1 MYKNA
6 TLHHKVAF
14 SFGRKSTINDI
25 EPFRKG
31 IIAWIVEFCKIGG
44 GYMLQKL
51 LLTGKRISLRTP
63 TRDDLPI
70 LYNLIYGVENPEWKK
85 YDAPYYPL
93 EFCTFEKFSKR

>member
-1 MYKNA
+1 
-6 TLHHKVAF
+6 
-14 SFGRKSTINDI
+14 
-25 EPFRKG
+25 
-31 IIAWIVEFCKIGG
+31 
-44 GYMLQKL
+44 MLQKL

-93 EFCTFEKFSKR
+93 EFCTFEKFSNSHFAPSRRKSGGFFRSDVE